1 MPQEWTE
8 STTVHAG
15 GKIELILPSLT
26 AGERVTVTVRKEPA
40 ALREGFQNLAG
51 TLSDADAE
59 EMRQAIENEF
69 ETIDPNEW
77 K

>member
-15 GKIELILPSLT
+15 GKVELILPSLT
-26 AGERVTVTVRKEPA
+26 AGERVTVTVRKETPSLQDG
-40 ALREGFQNLAG
+40 LRNLAG
-51 TLSDADAE
+51 TLSDVDAD